1 MDIDQSKQSKIKS
14 ELLSLEVVNSDPK
27 TGDTLEVDRGH
38 KGKLVEK
45 IIYERQKHIFPYK
58 NWKIVSGS
66 TFFYL
71 MLCSSIRPLTTLR
84 TRFSTVDDAAL
95 ILINFMT

>member
-1 MDIDQSKQSKIKS
+1 VTFLDIDQSKQSKIKS
-14 ELLSLEVVNSDPK
+14 ELLSLEVLSDLK

-45 IIYERQKHIFPYK
+45 IVYERQKHIFPYK

-66 TFFYL
+66 L
-71 MLCSSIRPLTTLR
+71 MIRLFSSIRPWITRR
-84 TRFSTVDDAAL
+84 TRSWTVETP
-95 ILINFMT
+95 LINFIA

>member
-1 MDIDQSKQSKIKS
+1 MTNLLQHVTFLDIDQSKQSKIKS
-14 ELLSLEVVNSDPK
+14 ELLSLEVLSDSK

-45 IIYERQKHIFPYK
+45 IVYERQKHIFPYK

-66 TFFYL
+66 L
-71 MLCSSIRPLTTLR
+71 MIRLLVRPDPRIREEPNPGQLR
-84 TRFSTVDDAAL
+84 HS
-95 ILINFMT
+95 